1 MHIRAKIMRS
11 KELPIELRDK
21 TVSRLKQTKQI
32 CCIEGSQE
40 HVASIIINGRSLEQ
54 PVGPVA

>member
-1 MHIRAKIMRS
+1 MRS